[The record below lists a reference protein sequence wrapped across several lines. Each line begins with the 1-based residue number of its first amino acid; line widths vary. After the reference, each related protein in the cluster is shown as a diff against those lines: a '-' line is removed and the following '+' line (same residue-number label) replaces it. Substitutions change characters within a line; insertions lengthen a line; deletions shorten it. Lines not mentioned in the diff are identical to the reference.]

1 MNKMIRTLL
10 TVAALATGSVAFAQ
24 PAVKLV
30 TVDVA
35 KVYDGFYKAQ
45 DGMAKI
51 QDARQKAQDQA
62 EEYRKQGQL
71 LVDEYKDLVE
81 QSKNTL
87 LTPDAKAKA
96 EQNAQK
102 KLEEIQR
109 KQADLQ
115 NFMQSTDRSLQQQM
129 MTRSELLLEEISK
142 AVKDVAKRKGA
153 TIVIDKSGPS
163 GYGIPVVIDSD
174 PAYEITADVIT
185 EVNKDKPAAAPATA
199 TTPAAATPAP
209 ATAAPAFTVPN
220 VSAPK
225 SEPTKK

>member
-102 KLEEIQR
+102 KLEEGGAKFAKDFPEADR
-109 KQADLQ
+109 KAFL
-115 NFMQSTDRSLQQQM
+115 
-129 MTRSELLLEEISK
+129 
-142 AVKDVAKRKGA
+142 
-153 TIVIDKSGPS
+153 
-163 GYGIPVVIDSD
+163 
-174 PAYEITADVIT
+174 
-185 EVNKDKPAAAPATA
+185 AAAAVTWLDLA
-199 TTPAAATPAP
+199 KASGAQAVAWREQVLK
-209 ATAAPAFTVPN
+209 ALGR
-220 VSAPK
+220 
-225 SEPTKK
+225 